1 MVKNHLS
8 RLNAPTSW
16 GIKKKGIKF
25 TTRPS
30 AGAHTLKES
39 LPLSVVVTTLLKYAR
54 TRREVKKILNEGK
67 IFVNGKV
74 RKDLGFGLGLM
85 DVISV
90 PSVQEN
96 YRLFYNRKGKFTLL
110 ALKEDEK
117 DIRVVQIKNKKVI
130 AHGKT
135 QINNSDGTNLLL
147 DKAGDYKTGDTLC
160 LSLKDGKIKEHLS
173 LKKGARVYISGGTKQ
188 GVVGTLEEMKEK
200 NIIVKTEEG
209 NFETAKRYA
218 FVIGKM
224 HTLEEK

>member
-30 AGAHTLKES
+30 AGAHTLRQS
-39 LPLSVVVTTLLKYAR
+39 MPLSTIVTTLLKYAR
-54 TRREVKKILNEGK
+54 TRKEVKKILNEGK

-74 RKDLGFGLGLM
+74 RKDVGFAVGLM

-90 PSVQEN
+90 PSVHED
-96 YRLFYNRKGKFTLL
+96 YRMLYDTKGKFKLL

-117 DIRVVQIKNKKVI
+117 DTRIIQIKNKTVI
-130 AHGKT
+130 PHGKI
-135 QINNSDGTNLLL
+135 QINNSDGTNFVLAN
-147 DKAGDYKTGDTLC
+147 KEVYNTGDTLF
-160 LSLKDGKIKEHLS
+160 LSFKDGKVKEHLA
-173 LKKGARVYISGGTKQ
+173 LKKGARIYISGGTKQ
-188 GVVGTLEEMKEK
+188 GVVGTIEDMKEK
-200 NIIVKTEEG
+200 NIIVQSKEG

-218 FVIGKM
+218 YVIGKM
-224 HTLEEK
+224 ETLEEK